1 MLQSGFFDLQDRF
14 GKLDQLGDPLKA
26 LNAVID
32 WSVFEPILTKG
43 LAKEKKSNAGRPPFA
58 ALLMFKVLILQS
70 LYNLAD
76 AQTEFQIRDRFTFLR
91 FLGLTPESRVPD
103 EKTIWLFRESVK
115 ARGLQDELFTTFT
128 RFLEGQGFLYY

>member
-14 GKLDQLGDPLKA
+14 SKLDQLGDPLKA
-26 LNAVID
+26 LNGVVD
-32 WSVFEPILTKG
+32 WSVFEPILARG
-43 LAKEKKSNAGRPPFA
+43 LAKKKSNAGRPPFD

-91 FLGLTPESRVPD
+91 FLGLSPESRVPD
-103 EKTIWLFRESVK
+103 VGFSGVRES
-115 ARGLQDELFTTFT
+115 ARPA
-128 RFLEGQGFLYY
+128 